1 MHDTVDLE
9 ERGIPTVFVATNEF
23 ADGAQAQA
31 RALGAEPIGV
41 FVPHP
46 IQDRTDH
53 ELRELADRAIDQVV
67 RGIASD
73 G

>member
-9 ERGIPTVFVATNEF
+9 ARGVPSVYVATLEF
-23 ADGAQAQA
+23 QDGGEAQA
-31 RALGAEPIGV
+31 RALGLDAAAV
-41 FVPHP
+41 FVAHP
-46 IQDRTDH
+46 IQDRTDQ
-53 ELRELADRAIDQVV
+53 ELRELADQAIDQVV